1 MITPTQ
7 SKEYKMALR
16 FLSPIHKA
24 YRQISIFFEDRYSVL
39 ELSAT
44 EGYLLSYLRSYN
56 PAPVSELHRVLGVK
70 RSTLTSILDRLE
82 ARKWLAR
89 QHSRRDR
96 RVILVGLTDAGCIEA
111 DRVRQTVEQLEAEIS
126 ARVGPDDLRGFGAVL
141 SAIDAATEGV
151 VAPPKVVSETIE
163 KMKETA

>member
-1 MITPTQ
+1 
-7 SKEYKMALR
+7 MALR

-24 YRQISIFFEDRYSVL
+24 YRQISIFLEDRFSVL

-44 EGYLLSYLRSYN
+44 EGHLLSYLRSYN

-89 QHSRRDR
+89 EHSRRDR
-96 RVILVGLTDAGCIEA
+96 RVILVGLTDAGRVEA
-111 DRVRQTVEQLEAEIS
+111 DRVRQTVEQLEAEIG
-126 ARVGPDDLRGFGAVL
+126 ARVGPDDWRGFGAVL
-141 SAIDAATEGV
+141 SAIDAATEVV
-151 VAPPKVVSETIE
+151 VARPTIGAE
-163 KMKETA
+163 KSKQKKETA

>member
-1 MITPTQ
+1 
-7 SKEYKMALR
+7 MALR

-24 YRQISIFFEDRYSVL
+24 YRQISIFLEDRCSGL
-39 ELSAT
+39 DLSAT
-44 EGYLLSYLRSYN
+44 EGQLLSYLRSYN

-89 QHSRRDR
+89 QHSQRDR
-96 RVILVGLTDAGCIEA
+96 RVILVGLTDAGCVGA
-111 DRVRQTVEQLEAEIS
+111 DRVRQTVEQLEAEIG

-141 SAIDAATEGV
+141 SAIDAATEV
-151 VAPPKVVSETIE
+151 VLAPPKVGSEPTEEI
-163 KMKETA
+163 KETA